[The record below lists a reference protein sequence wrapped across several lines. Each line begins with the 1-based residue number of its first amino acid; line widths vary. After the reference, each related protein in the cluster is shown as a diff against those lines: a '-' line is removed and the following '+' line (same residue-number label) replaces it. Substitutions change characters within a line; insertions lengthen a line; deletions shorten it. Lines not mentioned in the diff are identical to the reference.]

1 MHISQDL
8 ILSFLKLLLFYA
20 DLLHKAILRV
30 LWVQKLELRKSTFF
44 PSWHIISSGAC
55 PAAYTDKQN
64 SFKAEKPTILFAFHV
79 LSIRYS

>member
-44 PSWHIISSGAC
+44 PS
-55 PAAYTDKQN
+55 
-64 SFKAEKPTILFAFHV
+64 
-79 LSIRYS
+79 